1 MPLKHPSPDTP
12 RLNYSTY
19 DIARILGIS
28 PPTARKLILSGQFPN
43 FHQVPNSKELRVPAP
58 DVMDYCND
66 NGIPVSKSLT
76 ESVAMYKAAYPE
88 AFTE

>member
-19 DIARILGIS
+19 DVARILGIS

-43 FHQVPNSKELRVPAP
+43 YHQVPNSKELRVPAP
-58 DVMDYCND
+58 DVLDYCTT
-66 NGIPVSKSLT
+66 NGVPIPKSLL
-76 ESVAMYKAAYPE
+76 ESVNLYYVTYPPSE
-88 AFTE
+88 AS